1 MLAPDMGVW
10 LYKLNLFL
18 FGEFAYYYPF
28 FLFVLN
34 YVYYKR
40 NYKLANFTRRELFG
54 IGFAFFSSLLLF
66 AVFYPNF
73 GYVLELSYVIFSII
87 LGHTG
92 SGIFALLL
100 LFFSF
105 VLLFPK
111 TTKELFKIELNF
123 NNLLRIENALK
134 ALLMR
139 VFGGENEKDDLG
151 KIEPKAPIITSEKS
165 IDSAQEKNQ
174 NENENLNLNQ
184 TEQLIKYSNINASKN
199 SIITA
204 KENFEKLKN
213 QILDE
218 KVEIDQESIK
228 EAKSFMYENSQ
239 QVRSFVQKASRM
251 SIKLDEDFNF
261 ISEEEADMIPERFL
275 KPKKLEDIKQIDTS
289 NKNLDEPS
297 YKRKNIEISVPK
309 QEIKPKIFTKELELR
324 ENLIK
329 EAKLEQEYKAYQN
342 EILENKVQ
350 EEIKELE
357 KKDKLEPDLNHIIQ
371 GSKYN
376 FSTPLQEALS
386 IKEEVKM
393 QDVQTFSVSERT
405 NEIEVID
412 FDESEIEIKKMESI
426 NKSIH
431 DFIPVVEELEHPYI
445 EPTPIVKVEEIEP
458 LNNHQVNNQVQ
469 IQGQDKI
476 IEQTEN
482 FAKEQISQEPSQEIT
497 RQKAILAKEIE
508 LNKALLREI
517 EQGEIE
523 KPKDFELPPLEFL
536 TNPSHNKQEINE
548 SEIDKKI
555 YNLLEKL
562 RRFKIGGDV
571 ISTYVGPVVTT
582 FEFRPSADVK
592 VSRIL
597 NLQDDLTMALMAKSI
612 RIQAPIPGKDVVG
625 IEVPNDEIQT
635 IYLREILE
643 SEVFK
648 NAKSPLTIAL
658 GKDIVGNAFVTDLKK
673 LPHLLIA
680 GTTGSGKSVGIN
692 SMLLSLLYRNS
703 PKTLRLMM
711 IDPKMLEFSI
721 YNDIPHLLT
730 PVITDPKKAVNAL
743 SNMVAEMERRY
754 RLMAEAKTKNIEN
767 YNEKMKEL
775 GEEELPFI
783 VVIIDELADLMMTA
797 GKDVEFYI
805 GRLAQMARASGIHL
819 IVATQRPSVDVVTG
833 LIKANLPS
841 RISYKVG
848 QKIDSKVILDAMG
861 AESLLGRGDCLFTP
875 PGTSSIVR
883 LHAPFASEFEIE
895 KIVDFL
901 KDQQSVEYDES
912 FLKDQQSM
920 GVTSSESIN
929 NGEYD
934 ELYEDAKRVI
944 LSDGKTSISYL
955 QRKLNIGYNRAANII
970 DQLTESGVLSEP
982 NTKGQR
988 EIL

>member
-54 IGFAFFSSLLLF
+54 IGFAFFSNLLLF

-73 GYVLELSYVIFSII
+73 GYVLELSYVIFSTI

-151 KIEPKAPIITSEKS
+151 KIEAKAPIITSEKS

-376 FSTPLQEALS
+376 FSTPLQEASS

-393 QDVQTFSVSERT
+393 QDVQTFSVSEKT
-405 NEIEVID
+405 SEIEVID

-469 IQGQDKI
+469 IQEQDKI
-476 IEQTEN
+476 IEQTES

-571 ISTYVGPVVTT
+571 ISTYIGPVVTT

>member
-10 LYKLNLFL
+10 IYKVNLFL

-28 FLFVLN
+28 FLFILN

-66 AVFYPNF
+66 AVFYPNS
-73 GYVLELSYVIFSII
+73 GYILELSYAIFSII

-92 SGIFALLL
+92 SGIFALVL

-105 VLLFPK
+105 ILLFPK
-111 TTKELFKIELNF
+111 TTKELFKIELDF
-123 NNLLRIENALK
+123 NILLRVENALK

-139 VFGGENEKDDLG
+139 VFGGENEKDDLS
-151 KIEPKAPIITSEKS
+151 KIEPKAPVVTLEKNTAP
-165 IDSAQEKNQ
+165 IQEKIQ
-174 NENENLNLNQ
+174 DENENLNLNQ
-184 TEQLIKYSNINASKN
+184 TEQLVKYNNINASKN

-218 KVEIDQESIK
+218 KVEIDKESIK
-228 EAKSFMYENSQ
+228 EAKSFIYENSQ
-239 QVRSFVQKASRM
+239 QVRNFVQKASRM

-261 ISEEEADMIPERFL
+261 ISEEEVDMIPERFL
-275 KPKKLEDIKQIDTS
+275 KPKKLDDIKQIDTN

-324 ENLIK
+324 ENLMK

-357 KKDKLEPDLNHIIQ
+357 KKDSLELDLNHIIQ

-376 FSTPLQEALS
+376 FGTPLQEVSSA
-386 IKEEVKM
+386 KEEVKT
-393 QDVQTFSVSERT
+393 QNAPIPSILEKT
-405 NEIEVID
+405 NEVEIID
-412 FDESEIEIKKMESI
+412 FDENEIEIKKMESI
-426 NKSIH
+426 NKSFH
-431 DFIPVVEELEHPYI
+431 DFIPIVEELEHPYI
-445 EPTPIVKVEEIEP
+445 EPTPIVKIEEIEP
-458 LNNHQVNNQVQ
+458 LDNQINKQ
-469 IQGQDKI
+469 SPIQEKNEI
-476 IEQTEN
+476 IEQGN
-482 FAKEQISQEPSQEIT
+482 SFIKEQISQEPSQEIT

-571 ISTYVGPVVTT
+571 ISTYIGPVVTT

-920 GVTSSESIN
+920 GVTSSESMN

>member
-73 GYVLELSYVIFSII
+73 GYVLELSYVIFSTI

-165 IDSAQEKNQ
+165 IDSIQEKNQ

-376 FSTPLQEALS
+376 FSTPLQEASS

-393 QDVQTFSVSERT
+393 QDVQTFSVSEKTR
-405 NEIEVID
+405 EIEVID
-412 FDESEIEIKKMESI
+412 FDENEIEIKKMESI

-469 IQGQDKI
+469 IQEQDKI
-476 IEQTEN
+476 IEQTES

-571 ISTYVGPVVTT
+571 ISTYIGPVVTT

>member
-10 LYKLNLFL
+10 IYKANLFL

-28 FLFVLN
+28 FLFILN

-66 AVFYPNF
+66 AVFYPNS
-73 GYVLELSYVIFSII
+73 GYILELSYAIFSII

-92 SGIFALLL
+92 SGIFALVL

-105 VLLFPK
+105 ILLFPK
-111 TTKELFKIELNF
+111 TTKELFKIELDF
-123 NNLLRIENALK
+123 NILLRVENALK

-139 VFGGENEKDDLG
+139 VFGGENEKDDLS
-151 KIEPKAPIITSEKS
+151 KIEPKAPVVTLEKNT
-165 IDSAQEKNQ
+165 APVQEKIQ
-174 NENENLNLNQ
+174 DENENLNLNQ
-184 TEQLIKYSNINASKN
+184 TEQLVKYNNINASKN

-218 KVEIDQESIK
+218 KVEIDKESIK
-228 EAKSFMYENSQ
+228 EAKSFIYENSQ
-239 QVRSFVQKASRM
+239 QVRNFVQKASRM

-261 ISEEEADMIPERFL
+261 ISEEEVDMIPERFL
-275 KPKKLEDIKQIDTS
+275 KPKKLDDIKQIDTN

-324 ENLIK
+324 ENLMK

-357 KKDKLEPDLNHIIQ
+357 KKDSLELDLNHIIQ

-376 FSTPLQEALS
+376 FATPLQEVSSA
-386 IKEEVKM
+386 KEEVKT
-393 QDVQTFSVSERT
+393 QNAPIPSILEKT
-405 NEIEVID
+405 NEVEIID
-412 FDESEIEIKKMESI
+412 FDENEIEIKKMESI
-426 NKSIH
+426 NKSFH
-431 DFIPVVEELEHPYI
+431 DFIPIVEELEHPYI
-445 EPTPIVKVEEIEP
+445 EPTPIVKIEEIEP
-458 LNNHQVNNQVQ
+458 LDNQINKQ
-469 IQGQDKI
+469 IPIQEKNEI
-476 IEQTEN
+476 IEQGN
-482 FAKEQISQEPSQEIT
+482 SFIKEQISQEPSQEIT

-571 ISTYVGPVVTT
+571 ISTYIGPVVTT

-920 GVTSSESIN
+920 GVTSSESMN

>member
-1 MLAPDMGVW
+1 
-10 LYKLNLFL
+10 
-18 FGEFAYYYPF
+18 
-28 FLFVLN
+28 
-34 YVYYKR
+34 
-40 NYKLANFTRRELFG
+40 
-54 IGFAFFSSLLLF
+54 
-66 AVFYPNF
+66 
-73 GYVLELSYVIFSII
+73 
-87 LGHTG
+87 
-92 SGIFALLL
+92 
-100 LFFSF
+100 
-105 VLLFPK
+105 
-111 TTKELFKIELNF
+111 
-123 NNLLRIENALK
+123 
-134 ALLMR
+134 
-139 VFGGENEKDDLG
+139 
-151 KIEPKAPIITSEKS
+151 
-165 IDSAQEKNQ
+165 
-174 NENENLNLNQ
+174 
-184 TEQLIKYSNINASKN
+184 
-199 SIITA
+199 A

-218 KVEIDQESIK
+218 KVEIDKESIK
-228 EAKSFMYENSQ
+228 EAKSFIYENSQ
-239 QVRSFVQKASRM
+239 QVRNFAQKASRM

-261 ISEEEADMIPERFL
+261 ISEEEVDMIPERFL

-297 YKRKNIEISVPK
+297 YKRKNIEISIPK

-324 ENLIK
+324 ENLMK

-357 KKDKLEPDLNHIIQ
+357 KKDSLEPNLNHIIQ

-376 FSTPLQEALS
+376 FGTPLQEVSSA
-386 IKEEVKM
+386 KEEIKT
-393 QDVQTFSVSERT
+393 QNAPIPSILEKT
-405 NEIEVID
+405 NEVEIID

-431 DFIPVVEELEHPYI
+431 DFIPIVEELEHPYI
-445 EPTPIVKVEEIEP
+445 EPTPIVKIEELEP
-458 LNNHQVNNQVQ
+458 LNNQ
-469 IQGQDKI
+469 INKQIPIQEKDEITEQD
-476 IEQTEN
+476 N
-482 FAKEQISQEPSQEIT
+482 SFSKEQISQEPSQEIT

-517 EQGEIE
+517 EQGEME

-571 ISTYVGPVVTT
+571 ISTYIGPVVTT

-920 GVTSSESIN
+920 GVTSSESMN

-982 NTKGQR
+982 NSKGQR

>member
-10 LYKLNLFL
+10 LYKANLFL

-28 FLFVLN
+28 FLFILN

-66 AVFYPNF
+66 AVFYPNS
-73 GYVLELSYVIFSII
+73 GYILELAYAIFSAI

-105 VLLFPK
+105 ILLFPK
-111 TTKELFKIELNF
+111 TTKELFKIEINF
-123 NNLLRIENALK
+123 NILLKIENALK
-134 ALLMR
+134 VLLMR
-139 VFGGENEKDDLG
+139 VFGGENEKDDLS
-151 KIEPKAPIITSEKS
+151 KIEPKAPIVTLEKNT
-165 IDSAQEKNQ
+165 AFVQEKIQ
-174 NENENLNLNQ
+174 HENENLNLNP
-184 TEQLIKYSNINASKN
+184 TEELVKYSNINASKN

-218 KVEIDQESIK
+218 KVEIDKESIK
-228 EAKSFMYENSQ
+228 EAKSFIYENSQ
-239 QVRSFVQKASRM
+239 QVRNFAQKASRM

-261 ISEEEADMIPERFL
+261 ISEEEVDMIPERFL

-297 YKRKNIEISVPK
+297 YKRKNIEISIPK

-324 ENLIK
+324 ENLMK

-357 KKDKLEPDLNHIIQ
+357 KKDSLEPNLNHIIQ

-376 FSTPLQEALS
+376 FGTPLQEVSSA
-386 IKEEVKM
+386 KEEIKT
-393 QDVQTFSVSERT
+393 QNAPIPSILEKT
-405 NEIEVID
+405 NEVEIID

-431 DFIPVVEELEHPYI
+431 DFIPIVEELEHPYI
-445 EPTPIVKVEEIEP
+445 EPTPIVKIEELEP
-458 LNNHQVNNQVQ
+458 LNNQ
-469 IQGQDKI
+469 INKQIPIQEKDEITEQD
-476 IEQTEN
+476 N
-482 FAKEQISQEPSQEIT
+482 SFSKEQISQEPSQEIT

-517 EQGEIE
+517 EQGEVE
-523 KPKDFELPPLEFL
+523 KPKDFTLPPLDFL
-536 TNPSHNKQEINE
+536 ANPKEHKQEINE

-635 IYLREILE
+635 IYLREILQ

-920 GVTSSESIN
+920 GVTSSESMN

-982 NTKGQR
+982 NSKGQR